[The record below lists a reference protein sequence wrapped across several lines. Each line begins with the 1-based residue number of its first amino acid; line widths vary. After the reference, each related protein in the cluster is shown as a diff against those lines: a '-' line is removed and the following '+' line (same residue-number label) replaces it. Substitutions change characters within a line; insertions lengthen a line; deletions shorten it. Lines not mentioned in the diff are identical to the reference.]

1 MPPSLPAAHLPEN
14 TIMPAR
20 IAATCLLTC
29 VFVATPLSLM
39 LAQDEKKQAEAGK
52 AGLALFQSQVRSILH
67 EKCLKCHGGNSVKGD
82 FDLSSRK
89 KLMDSG
95 FVDETA
101 KDSHLVK
108 LIEHAEEPYMPFKA
122 PKLPPESIAAIRK
135 WIDLGAPYDNPLTE
149 QAAPQAPMKVTDE
162 DRKFWSFRPIQ
173 VEAPP
178 KTKLDPWTRTPID
191 RFIVAKLMKKNLT
204 PNAIAAR
211 RVLIRRA
218 YFNLLGLPPTPE
230 EVEAFEK
237 DSDPRAWPKLIDRLL
252 ESQHYGE
259 RWARHWM
266 DVARFGES
274 FGGEH
279 DYLRPNA
286 YHYRDFLIK
295 AFNQDMPFDQF
306 AQWQLAGDEL
316 APEDPL
322 ANMAT
327 GFLSAGTFPT
337 QLTEAEF
344 ESARYDELDDMV
356 TTSGVAFLGLSIGCA
371 RCHDHKFDPIPT
383 RDYYR
388 IVAAFGKAIRCETN
402 FDLEPD
408 KNRKRRVAWEAELTR
423 LEKQAADFEKTDL
436 ATKFRDWLK
445 DYEPDKGLSAW
456 EDLKVESVTS
466 TAGTKFQRQPD
477 GSWLSTGKAPAKEV
491 ITVFASTKRQN
502 LQAIRLEALTHD
514 SLPRKGPGRA
524 GNGNFAMGSFQVTV
538 QPRSAGSAGT
548 VAVLKS
554 ARATHQQDDGAL
566 SIAASIDQDP
576 VSGWAIDRGGIGKDQ
591 AAVFDFAGP
600 VGYDGGTRLTI
611 EMRFHHPNTQH
622 TIGRFRLGV
631 TDRQSPKAELGNSG
645 PSTEVV
651 NALNS
656 LKKEVKEDSPQWKT
670 ALAWFRTTIADAKK
684 LQDAIAAHKKKGPQ
698 LKLTKVM
705 LASEGLPKPS
715 HHANGRGYPHFYPQT
730 HFLTR
735 GDVHQKGEV
744 SQPGFLQVLS
754 PAGRNLDHFRISPP
768 EGWKRSNFER
778 ASFANWMTD
787 AKEGAGQLVA
797 RVIVNR
803 LWHHHFGR
811 GIVATPND
819 FGMPG
824 ERPTHPELLDW
835 LADDLIKNGWKLK
848 RLHRLIMASAVFMQ
862 SSDFDEARAKL
873 DRENT
878 LLWRHTPRRLEA
890 EAIRDAML
898 AVSGQLDRK
907 MFGAGN
913 LDQNSKRRSVYFTVK
928 RSQLIPMMMLFDW
941 PEHMVSIGRR
951 ATTTI
956 APQALMFMNSPQGRS
971 YAQATATRVRGES
984 LAESISAAYQVTL
997 TRTPGEG
1004 ESALARKFVER
1015 QKALYGDDAK
1025 AGGRALAD
1033 LCQMLMASS
1042 EFIFID

>member
-1 MPPSLPAAHLPEN
+1 MRSLS
-14 TIMPAR
+14 
-20 IAATCLLTC
+20 AATLFLIWISAAEPCTLTADSKEQP
-29 VFVATPLSLM
+29 VPESR
-39 LAQDEKKQAEAGK
+39 D
-52 AGLALFQSQVRSILH
+52 AGLALFKSEVRGILH
-67 EKCLKCHGGNSVKGD
+67 EKCLKCHGGKSVKGD
-82 FDLSSRK
+82 FDLSTRK
-89 KLMDSG
+89 NLIDSG
-95 FVDETA
+95 FVEETA
-101 KDSHLVK
+101 EDSQLVN
-108 LIEHAEEPYMPFKA
+108 LIEHADEPHMPFKS
-122 PKLPPESIAAIRK
+122 PKLPPQSIAAIRR
-135 WIDLGAPYDNPLTE
+135 WIDLGAPYDKPLIEETG
-149 QAAPQAPMKVTDE
+149 PRAPMTVTDE
-162 DRKFWSFRPIQ
+162 DRSFWSFRELQRPK
-173 VEAPP
+173 PP
-178 KTKLDPWTRTPID
+178 RTKLDSWTRTPVD
-191 RFIVAKLMKKNLT
+191 QFIAKRLVSSNLA
-204 PNAIAAR
+204 PNAMASR

-230 EVEAFEK
+230 EVEAFEN
-237 DSDPRAWPKLIDRLL
+237 DNDPQAWPKLIDRLL
-252 ESQHYGE
+252 QSKHFGE

-306 AQWQLAGDEL
+306 ARWQLAGDEL
-316 APEDPL
+316 APDNPL

-356 TTSGVAFLGLSIGCA
+356 TTTGVAFLGLSIGCA

-388 IVAAFGKAIRCETN
+388 IVAAFGKAIRCETD
-402 FDLEPD
+402 FDLEPVE
-408 KNRKRRVAWEAELTR
+408 NRKRKAEWEAELAR

-436 ATKFRDWLK
+436 ATKFLAWLQT
-445 DYEPDKGLSAW
+445 YEPDKALTVW

-466 TAGTKFQRQPD
+466 TAGTKFQQQPD
-477 GSWLSTGKAPAKEV
+477 GSWLATGKAPPRET
-491 ITVFASTKRQN
+491 ITVVASTKRES
-502 LQAIRLEALTHD
+502 LQAIRLEALSHD

-524 GNGNFAMGSFQVTV
+524 ANGNFALGNFQVTS
-538 QPRSAGSAGT
+538 QPASANSAGT
-548 VAVLKS
+548 VAILKA
-554 ARATHQQDDGAL
+554 ARATHQQDGGNL

-576 VSGWAIDRGGIGKDQ
+576 VSGWAVDRGGIGRDQ
-591 AAVFDFAGP
+591 AAVFDFASP
-600 VGYDGGTRLTI
+600 VGYEGGTRLTI
-611 EMRFHHPNTQH
+611 QMRFHHPNTQH

-631 TDRQSPKAELGNSG
+631 SERPSPKAELGNSG
-645 PSTEVV
+645 PGAEIVD
-651 NALNS
+651 ALNS
-656 LKKEVKEDSPQWKT
+656 LKKDAKAGSPQWMT
-670 ALAWFRTTIADAKK
+670 ALAWFRTTIPDAKK
-684 LQDAIAAHKKKGPQ
+684 LQEAIAAHKKKGPQ

-705 LASEGLPKPS
+705 LASEGLPKPN

-754 PAGRNLDHFRISPP
+754 PAGRDFDHFRMTPP
-768 EGWKRSNFER
+768 EGWKRSSFER

-787 AKEGAGQLVA
+787 VNEGAGQLVA

-835 LADDLIKNGWKLK
+835 LASDLIANGWKLK
-848 RLHRLIMASAVFMQ
+848 RLHKLILTSAVFMQ
-862 SSDFDEARAKL
+862 SSQFDEARATV
-873 DRENT
+873 DRENA
-878 LLWRHTPRRLEA
+878 LLWRRTPRRLEA

-898 AVSGQLDRK
+898 AVSGQLDTK
-907 MFGAGN
+907 MFGPGT

-956 APQALMFMNSPQGRS
+956 APQALMFMNSPQGRA
-971 YAQATATRVRGES
+971 YARSTAVRIRSETLADSIES
-984 LAESISAAYQVTL
+984 AYQVTL
-997 TRTPGEG
+997 SRKPGVE
-1004 ESALARKFVER
+1004 ESTLARDFVER
-1015 QKALYGDDAK
+1015 QASLYGEA
-1025 AGGRALAD
+1025 ANASERALAD
-1033 LCQMLMASS
+1033 LCQMLLASS
-1042 EFIFID
+1042 EFVFID